1 MNGNDLKAEFDAVFT
16 ALREEFTRERAPP
29 GLWERVETT
38 LRRLETAYKKQHDA
52 DEKAHV
58 LSESGLREREEMI
71 REQLQEIETI
81 YETAPVGLGLLDTD
95 LRFLRINERL
105 AEMNGIPAADHL
117 ERSIPELLPELG
129 SQAKAIVRRIQATG
143 KPALNMEVSGET
155 PAQPG
160 VHRHWVEHWY
170 PLQAPDGSIRA
181 INIVVEEVTGKRAI
195 ERTLQESEKQYRSL
209 VNNLSEG
216 VWVVDEHADTL
227 FVNPQMAEM
236 LGYTVEEMKGRNLGE
251 FLSEN
256 TRQKLS
262 EDEFERLKISRESE
276 ERVFICRGGQRIC
289 VLISTSPFFDEE
301 GHFKGTVAG
310 VLDITER
317 KRTEEDVRETKE
329 FLESLIAYA
338 NAPIIVWDRDLKI
351 TRFNRAFEHLTG
363 RSESEMIGQH
373 LRTLFPSETADSS
386 LMRIQETLAGERWET
401 VEIPVLGARGTIR
414 TVLWNSA
421 SIFSPDGSLR
431 AVIAQGSDISE
442 RKQVEE
448 DLRAS
453 LERLEYT
460 QRAARIGFWDWNMI
474 TETLVWSPEFYEQF
488 GLSPSAKASFET
500 WLSVVHTDDREHA
513 MATIN
518 QSIEDRESLESEY
531 RIILPDGQERWINA
545 LGDTIYDADDRPI
558 RMSGV
563 CIDIT
568 EHKKSEDALIRYANN
583 LQQSNRDLEQFAY
596 VASHDLQEP
605 LRTVVSFSQ
614 LLKRRYGDKL
624 GKDADEYI
632 GFIVDAGNR
641 MQAQIHDLLE
651 YSRVSTR
658 GQEITQVES
667 ETVLEEAKKDLQ
679 TKIRRSGAIITH
691 DPLPAVLADAS
702 QLRQV
707 FQNLLSN
714 AIKFSQ
720 VGSTPKIHISAKS
733 LGDRWQFSVRDN
745 GIGIEPEF
753 AERIFVIFQR
763 LHTRSE
769 YPGTGIGL
777 AICKR
782 IIDRHEG
789 EMWVES
795 EPGAGSTFHFTV
807 PALPE

>member
-1 MNGNDLKAEFDAVFT
+1 MKREDLKAEFDAVFT
-16 ALREEFTRERAPP
+16 ALREDFAREGAPA
-29 GLWERVETT
+29 GLWGRVEEAF
-38 LRRLETAYKKQHDA
+38 RSLEQHCEA
-52 DEKAHV
+52 QLITDEKVEIDLH
-58 LSESGLREREEMI
+58 EREDLI
-71 REQLQEIETI
+71 RAQLQEIESI
-81 YETAPVGLGLLDTD
+81 YATAPIGLAVLDKD
-95 LRFLRINERL
+95 LRFLRINEML
-105 AEMNGIPAADHL
+105 ANINGLPVADHL
-117 ERSIPELLPELG
+117 GRTVYEVVPDLAD
-129 SQAKAIVRRIQATG
+129 QAEVLVRRILETG
-143 KPALNMEVSGET
+143 KPELDVEINGET

-160 VHRHWVEHWY
+160 VVRHWIEHWY
-170 PLQAPDGSIRA
+170 PLHAPDGTIRG
-181 INIVVEEVTGKRAI
+181 INIVAKEITGQKVI
-195 ERTLQESEKQYRSL
+195 ERELQESEKRYRSL

-216 VWVVDEHADTL
+216 VWVVDEHANTT
-227 FVNPQMAEM
+227 FVNPQMADM
-236 LGYTVEEMKGRNLGE
+236 LGYTKEEMKGRNLGE
-251 FLSEN
+251 FLSEKY
-256 TRQKLS
+256 RHKLP
-262 EDEFERLKISRESE
+262 EDEFRRLRTPREAE
-276 ERVFICRGGQRIC
+276 ERTFICKDGKKIC
-289 VLISTSPFFDEE
+289 VLISTSPFFDEQ
-301 GHFKGTVAG
+301 GNFKGTLAG
-310 VLDITER
+310 VLDITDR
-317 KRTEEDVRETKE
+317 KRSEEEVRQTKE
-329 FLESLIAYA
+329 YLESLLAYA
-338 NAPIIVWDRDLKI
+338 NAPIIVWDRDLRI

-363 RSESEMIGQH
+363 RSESEMIGQQ
-373 LRTLFPSETADSS
+373 LRTLFPHETADSS

-401 VEIPVLGARGTIR
+401 VEIPVLGANGTIR

-421 SIFSPDGSLR
+421 SIFNRDGSLR

-442 RKQVEE
+442 RKQAEE
-448 DLRAS
+448 DLRGS
-453 LERLEYT
+453 LERLEYA

-474 TETLVWSPEFYEQF
+474 TETLIWSPEFYEQF

-500 WLSVVHTDDREHA
+500 WLSVVHPDDREHA

-518 QSIEDRESLESEY
+518 QSIEDRGSLENEY
-531 RIILPDGQERWINA
+531 RIIRPDGQERWINA
-545 LGDTIYDADDRPI
+545 LGDTTYDADDRPV

-568 EHKKSEDALIRYANN
+568 ERKKSEDALIRYANN

-614 LLKRRYGDKL
+614 LLKRRYGGKL
-624 GKDADEYI
+624 GQDADEYI
-632 GFIVDAGNR
+632 GFIVDAGTR

-658 GQEITQVES
+658 GQEMTRVES
-667 ETVLEEAKKDLQ
+667 GEALGEAEKNLQ
-679 TKIRRSGAIITH
+679 TKIRRSGAHITH
-691 DPLPAVLADAS
+691 DPLPAVLADAT

-720 VGSTPKIHISAKS
+720 VGTVPRIHVSAKS
-733 LGDRWQFSVRDN
+733 LGDRWQFSVSDN

-753 AERIFVIFQR
+753 VERIFVIFQR

-782 IIDRHEG
+782 IIDRHGG

-795 EPGAGSTFHFTV
+795 KVGEGSTFHFTV
-807 PALPE
+807 PAADSNL